1 MTLLKQTIEAYLE
14 DNHPGW
20 YFVPVLDKWYLRRV
34 GQPGDYLIIFGKFAG
49 NDDSKRFLY
58 YPLTCLVAMY
68 SMDTIL
74 HQIAEVIRENE

>member
-20 YFVPVLDKWYLRRV
+20 YLVPVLDAWYLRRTD
-34 GQPGDYLIIFGKFAG
+34 QPGDYLIIHDKLARG
-49 NDDSKRFLY
+49 DDLQRFLY